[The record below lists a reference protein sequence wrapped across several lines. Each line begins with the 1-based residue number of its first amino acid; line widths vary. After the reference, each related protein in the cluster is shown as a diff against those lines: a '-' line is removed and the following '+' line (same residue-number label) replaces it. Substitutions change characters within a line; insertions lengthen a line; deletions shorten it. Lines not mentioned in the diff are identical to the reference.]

1 MNAHQFLNQFM
12 NWCAKR
18 EPLGKCTEF
27 LREWVAIHLIGIAQ
41 TNVWSLLFAK
51 IKPRTPLINKTKFR
65 ISNYKYLQDFDVN
78 SLNSEKID
86 NNLSAKFTLARFLK
100 LHLFSHAFIHF
111 FEIIIC
117 LPNQNNVIKNFRI
130 LDLEFESEK
139 NLNLEIGIFV
149 YVGKIQFTP
158 KKGKWILKKET

>member
-1 MNAHQFLNQFM
+1 M
-12 NWCAKR
+12 
-18 EPLGKCTEF
+18 
-27 LREWVAIHLIGIAQ
+27 
-41 TNVWSLLFAK
+41 
-51 IKPRTPLINKTKFR
+51 
-65 ISNYKYLQDFDVN
+65 N

-158 KKGKWILKKET
+158 KKGK